1 MSAPD
6 RDPVRLT
13 HLEGQPPTV
22 TLSGEIDL
30 TAQPQLRSCLAK
42 ALTARPAQIVIDMTD
57 LTFIDSSGLAALV
70 IAHQQLTPAR
80 GGLVLTNVPAVAMR
94 VLEITGLHH
103 VFSVPSESG
112 H

>member
-1 MSAPD
+1 MLTPD

-30 TAQPQLRSCLAK
+30 MAQPQLQSCLAE

-70 IAHQQLTPAR
+70 FAHQQLRP
-80 GGLVLTNVPAVAMR
+80 GGGRLILTNVPAIAMR

-103 VFSVPSESG
+103 LFSVPSQSG
-112 H
+112 Q